1 MSNRNMTIEVEK
13 LKMAIIAGASH
24 AARHMAKNPRAN
36 ESEVVKEV
44 TKQTDAILE
53 KIDEEFK

>member
-1 MSNRNMTIEVEK
+1 MTIETEK

-24 AARHMAKNPRAN
+24 AARYMVHNSRAN

-44 TKQTDAILE
+44 AKHTDAILE

>member
-1 MSNRNMTIEVEK
+1 MTIEKEK

-24 AARHMAKNPRAN
+24 AARYMARNPRAN

-44 TKQTDAILE
+44 TKQTDTILD
-53 KIDEEFK
+53 KIDKELK